1 MSTTPSAT
9 SSSSRDSSAAAA
21 PAVETRALRR
31 TFRVGGRGG
40 KGGAPGEIEALGSV
54 DLRIE
59 RGEIFGLLGPNGAG
73 KTTCIKILTTLLLPT
88 SGEARVAGF
97 DVVRESG
104 EVRRRISLVTGGESS
119 GYGILTVR
127 ECLWMFSQFYGVPNR
142 EAWARVER
150 LIDVVGLRERQHS
163 RINRLSTGE
172 RQRMNFAR
180 GFVSE
185 PDVLFL
191 DEPTLGMDVNAA
203 RTLRSF
209 VAEWVREGKPA
220 AGAAAAGAGAKRRRT
235 VLLTTHYMAE
245 AEELCDRVA
254 IIDRGSVLA
263 CDSTAALRRRVQGGQ
278 HVELEV
284 LTPAGVT
291 LDAAALAGVPAGWG
305 APHPERGTRTLKFRL
320 PEGAPLV
327 EVLKRLEQ
335 AGARVDGVSTRET
348 TLEDVFIAIVGRAL
362 DDPGSGARAG
372 EGA

>member
-1 MSTTPSAT
+1 MSLTPST
-9 SSSSRDSSAAAA
+9 SSASPPSARDAAS

-31 TFRVGGRGG
+31 TFRVSARGR
-40 KGGAPGEIEALGSV
+40 KDAPAELEALGAV

-97 DVVRESG
+97 DVVRDAA

-142 EAWARVER
+142 EAWARVDR

-203 RTLRSF
+203 RELRAF
-209 VAEWVREGKPA
+209 VARWVREG
-220 AGAAAAGAGAKRRRT
+220 AGACAPRRRT

-254 IIDRGSVLA
+254 IVDRGRMLA
-263 CDSTAALRRRVQGGQ
+263 CDSPPALRRRVQGGQ

-284 LTPAGVT
+284 LAPDGASLDPA
-291 LDAAALAGVPAGWG
+291 AIAGVPAAWG

-320 PEGAPLV
+320 PDGSPLV
-327 EVLKRLEQ
+327 EVLRRLEQ
-335 AGARVDGVSTRET
+335 TGARVDGVSTRET

-362 DDPGSGARAG
+362 DDPGARTG
-372 EGA
+372 ERA

>member
-1 MSTTPSAT
+1 MSFSPSST
-9 SSSSRDSSAAAA
+9 SAPFRGAAESAI

-31 TFRVGGRGG
+31 TFRVGTRGR
-40 KGGAPGEIEALGSV
+40 KGGAPAEIEALGAV

-97 DVVRESG
+97 DAVRESS
-104 EVRRRISLVTGGESS
+104 EVRRRISLVSGGESS

-127 ECLWMFSQFYGVPNR
+127 ECLWMFSQFYGVPNHV
-142 EAWARVER
+142 AWPRIDR
-150 LIDVVGLRERQHS
+150 LIEVVGLRERQHA

-180 GFVSE
+180 GFVSDPE
-185 PDVLFL
+185 VLFL

-203 RTLRSF
+203 RELRGF
-209 VAEWVREGKPA
+209 VAQWVREGA
-220 AGAAAAGAGAKRRRT
+220 APRRRT

-254 IIDRGSVLA
+254 IIDRGRVLA
-263 CDSTAALRRRVQGGQ
+263 CDSTPALRRRVQGGQ

-284 LTPAGVT
+284 LAPDGAA
-291 LDAAALAGVPAGWG
+291 LDPAALAGTPAAWG

-362 DDPGSGARAG
+362 DDPGARSDERGDGGGGGA
-372 EGA
+372 